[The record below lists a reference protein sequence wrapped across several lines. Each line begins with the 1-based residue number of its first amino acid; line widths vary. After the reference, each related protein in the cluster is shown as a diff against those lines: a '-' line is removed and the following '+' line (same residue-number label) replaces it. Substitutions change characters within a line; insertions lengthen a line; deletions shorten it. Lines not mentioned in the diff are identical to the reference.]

1 MAEQAEAE
9 PPSLAESEA
18 AQAAEEP
25 PALVEAAAVESPEA
39 AAASSEAVAPRP
51 GRPPTQKSNFPA
63 CTVRNCNLRVPQ
75 GHSR

>member
-25 PALVEAAAVESPEA
+25 AALTEATVAESSEAAAP
-39 AAASSEAVAPRP
+39 AASSEAEAAPAMLLSVSGLR
-51 GRPPTQKSNFPA
+51 A
-63 CTVRNCNLRVPQ
+63 CLITVRRPHA
-75 GHSR
+75 HSP